1 MAEKLKI
8 LIIRYSS
15 IGDIILTTP
24 IIRCLKQQLNADI
37 DFLTKKSF
45 ASLLVSN
52 PYINNIHTLNDV
64 NKKLIQ
70 VLQSN
75 NYDHVVDLQNNLRSL
90 KIRTALKVNNHVYF
104 KSNFKR
110 HLLINFG
117 VDLLKNHVVDRYFN
131 TIKKLN
137 VVNDNKGI
145 DYFINGSPNVEFN
158 TKQEY
163 ITWCI
168 GGTHE
173 HKKLSC
179 TQITEVISKLNL
191 PILLIGGPED
201 KKIGSEIMKKAN
213 SDHVYNFCGKTSFE
227 ESAYLI
233 KESKLVLSNDTGMM
247 HIASAFDSPIIS
259 FWGCTKPSLG
269 FAPYMPKK
277 PSKNIITPISNKPC
291 SKHGKYCRENSK
303 GCIKKISSELI
314 YNTAINLL
322 K

>member
-24 IIRCLKQQLNADI
+24 IIRCLKHQLNADI

-52 PYINNIHTLNDV
+52 PYINDIHTLNDV

-70 VLQSN
+70 ILQSN

-179 TQITEVISKLNL
+179 TQITEVISKLNM

-201 KKIGSEIMKKAN
+201 KKLGYEIMKKAN
-213 SDHVYNFCGKTSFE
+213 SDNVYDFCGKTSFE

-233 KESKLVLSNDTGMM
+233 KESKLVLTNDTGMM
-247 HIASAFDSPIIS
+247 HIASAF
-259 FWGCTKPSLG
+259 
-269 FAPYMPKK
+269 
-277 PSKNIITPISNKPC
+277 N
-291 SKHGKYCRENSK
+291 
-303 GCIKKISSELI
+303 
-314 YNTAINLL
+314 
-322 K
+322 